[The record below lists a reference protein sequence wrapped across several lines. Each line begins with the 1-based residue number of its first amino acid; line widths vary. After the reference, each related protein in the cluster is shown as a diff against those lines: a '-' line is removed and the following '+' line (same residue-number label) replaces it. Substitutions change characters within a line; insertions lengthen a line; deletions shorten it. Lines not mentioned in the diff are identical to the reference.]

1 MSLAVERFAFRFK
14 NELLSEPF
22 HVAFHSLDL
31 YYEVRNKNFQRKKRK
46 ESQYNVWYL
55 WQV

>member
-46 ESQYNVWYL
+46 ESQFNVWYL

>member
-14 NELLSEPF
+14 NEPLSEPF

-31 YYEVRNKNFQRKKRK
+31 YFEVCNKNFQRKKK
-46 ESQYNVWYL
+46 ESQYNV
-55 WQV
+55 